1 MSVSAI
7 DGDRLERMGGD
18 NLRDIGGTFAGVS
31 FNDSNSSHGE
41 FSIRGLTSAGSGS
54 DTSVG
59 PYIDEVFV
67 GSESATV
74 PRLFDLDN
82 FQLLRRPHGT
92 CSRRNTVP
100 GALNRVTRK
109 PDAWF
114 G

>member
-59 PYIDEVFV
+59 LSIDEVFV
-67 GSESATV
+67 GSESATAH
-74 PRLFDLDN
+74 RLFDLDT
-82 FQLLRRPHGT
+82 FQPLRGPHGNLFGRHPVA
-92 CSRRNTVP
+92 SPSTVGTSHP
-100 GALNRVTRK
+100 EN
-109 PDAWF
+109 W
-114 G
+114 